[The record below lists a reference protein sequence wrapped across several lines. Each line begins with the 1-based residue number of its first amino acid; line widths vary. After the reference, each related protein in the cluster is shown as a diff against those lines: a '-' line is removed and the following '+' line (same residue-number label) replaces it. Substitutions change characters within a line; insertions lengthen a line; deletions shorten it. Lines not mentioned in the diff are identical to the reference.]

1 MASSHRQI
9 LRSSSIVGGASL
21 VNLVLGLVRMKAAA
35 LILGP
40 AGVGLI
46 GLFQNLVTT
55 CASVAGMGVGGA
67 ANVQLAAK
75 RADRGDEGEAL
86 VRRAL
91 FSATCVLALT
101 GTAVTWAARQPI
113 ARVALGDEAYSGAV
127 GWLAIGVGLT
137 VALNSQNAL
146 LTGLRR
152 IGDVGRV
159 TLISGVLATIA
170 SLISLFWL
178 GSGAIL
184 FFVIAFPLANFLV
197 AAFYTSRLRTL
208 PSDRPALS
216 MLSAQWKELIFLGFA
231 MMASGL
237 IVAAGQLI
245 VRSLIKQRLGL
256 VELGQFQ
263 AAWTISMTYVVLILQ
278 AMAADYYP
286 RLSSAMKDRE
296 ISNRLVNEQT
306 EVVLL
311 LAGPVLLVILGGAP
325 WILHLIYSS
334 EFRDAA
340 AVLRWQILGD
350 LLMVASWPT
359 GFILIAAGNGRMF
372 VLTQLLAISVFVA
385 LTWLLL
391 PVMGLEA
398 AGVAFLG
405 MYVAYYAAVTLV
417 ARREVG
423 LRSQPGNVRLLG
435 YLTAASVAVFLACL
449 VNPLAGFALALVIAA
464 AMLALAGHR
473 LEQALPAPIASRI
486 ASVRRWAAATFNR
499 PWRR

>member
-1 MASSHRQI
+1 
-9 LRSSSIVGGASL
+9 
-21 VNLVLGLVRMKAAA
+21 MKAAA

-55 CASVAGMGVGGA
+55 CSSVAGMGVGGA
-67 ANVQLAAK
+67 ANVQLAAQ
-75 RADRGDEGEAL
+75 RAEHGDKGEAL

-91 FSATCVLALT
+91 FSATLFLALV
-101 GTAVTWAARQPI
+101 GAAVTWAAREPI
-113 ARVALGDEAYSGAV
+113 ARVALRDEGYSGAV
-127 GWLAIGVGLT
+127 GWLAIGVALT

-152 IGDVGRV
+152 IGDLGRV
-159 TLISGVLATIA
+159 TLVSGLLATIV

-184 FFVIAFPLANFLV
+184 LFVISFPLANFLV
-197 AAFYTSRLRTL
+197 AAFYTSRLPKPVL
-208 PSDRPALS
+208 HNHNIALS
-216 MLSAQWKELIFLGFA
+216 ALSREWRALASLGFA
-231 MMASGL
+231 MMLSGL
-237 IVAAGQLI
+237 IVAAGQLM
-245 VRSLIKQRLGL
+245 VRGLIQERLGL

-263 AAWTISMTYVVLILQ
+263 AAWTVSMTYIVLVLQ

-286 RLSSAMKDRE
+286 RLSAAMKDRDTA
-296 ISNRLVNEQT
+296 NRLVNEQT

-359 GFILIAAGNGRMF
+359 SFILIAAGGGRMF
-372 VLTQLLAISVFVA
+372 VATQFLATAVFVA
-385 LTWLLL
+385 LTWFLL
-391 PVMGLEA
+391 PVMGVEA

-405 MYVAYYAAVTLV
+405 MYLAYCAAVYLA
-417 ARREVG
+417 ARRSIG
-423 LRSQPGNVRLLG
+423 FRPQAGNMRLLG
-435 YLTAASVAVFLACL
+435 YLATAAGVIFVTCMVS
-449 VNPLAGFALALVIAA
+449 PLAGFALACVIAA
-464 AMLALAGHR
+464 AMLALAADR
-473 LEQALPAPIASRI
+473 LEEALPGPIAAQVAKVRGVLI
-486 ASVRRWAAATFNR
+486 AFLRP